1 MLNGMIS
8 VASYANRLTP
18 WLAACRSSWQRSPL
32 AWAFC
37 LSLAIHCFVFSSVE
51 IGHRRGWWVSHPPS
65 HGRKTASV
73 SRAKTLAEKAKN
85 QARQPARAQEPP
97 LLFVEVDPAVAT
109 PEPPKEAKFYSSQN
123 SQAANPDARVELNQP
138 KIEGTQMNVVK
149 TTTTKPLLNPQPLQP
164 TVVAT
169 PPKSPP
175 KPSSEPRPQPTPART
190 LASQPPSQTA
200 QPAGDLAVGNPSPQP
215 RSGQI
220 QPRTVVTDASSGAA
234 ARPRTL
240 AAAREQR
247 ASLGG
252 EAMQQEGGVRTLG
265 LQSSLDV
272 KASPFGNY
280 DAAFIAAV
288 KHRWFDLIEEYGY
301 GRTTSGKVV
310 LVFRLHYN
318 GKISDMNLEETTAGE
333 LLALVCQRAIL
344 DNSPYRAWP
353 SELRRVQQLD
363 YRDIKF
369 TFFYN

>member
-1 MLNGMIS
+1 MLHGMIS

-51 IGHRRGWWVSHPPS
+51 IGHRRGWWVYHPPS
-65 HGRKTASV
+65 HGRKTSSV

-85 QARQPARAQEPP
+85 QAQRPARAKEPP

-109 PEPPKEAKFYSSQN
+109 PEPPKETKFYSSQN

-138 KIEGTQMNVVK
+138 KIEGTQTNVAK

-164 TVVAT
+164 TVVVT

-175 KPSSEPRPQPTPART
+175 KPASESRPQPTPART

-200 QPAGDLAVGNPSPQP
+200 QPAGDLAIGNPSLQP

-220 QPRTVVTDASSGAA
+220 QPRTVAYPSSGAA
-234 ARPRTL
+234 PRPRTL
-240 AAAREQR
+240 VAAREQR

-252 EAMQQEGGVRTLG
+252 EAMKQDGGVRKLA
-265 LQSSLDV
+265 LQSSMDV
-272 KASPFGNY
+272 KATPFGNY

-288 KHRWFDLIEEYGY
+288 KQRWHALIEERGY

-333 LLALVCQRAIL
+333 LLAYVCQAAIEQ
-344 DNSPYRAWP
+344 NIPYPPWP

-363 YRDIKF
+363 YRDVKF

>member
-1 MLNGMIS
+1 MLNGMIT

-18 WLAACRSSWQRSPL
+18 WLVACRSSWQRSPL

-51 IGHRRGWWVSHPPS
+51 IGHRRGWWVYHPPS
-65 HGRKTASV
+65 HGRKTSSV
-73 SRAKTLAEKAKN
+73 SRTKTLAEKAKT
-85 QARQPARAQEPP
+85 QAQRPAQAKEPP

-109 PEPPKEAKFYSSQN
+109 TEPPKAAKYYSAQN
-123 SQAANPDARVELNQP
+123 SQAANPDVRVELNQP
-138 KIEGTQMNVVK
+138 KIEGTQTNVAK

-164 TVVAT
+164 TVVTT

-175 KPSSEPRPQPTPART
+175 KTPSELRPQPPPAKA
-190 LASQPPSQTA
+190 LAGQPPSQTA
-200 QPAGDLAVGNPSPQP
+200 QPAGDLTVGKPSLEQ

-220 QPRTVVTDASSGAA
+220 QPRTVVTDASSGTA

-240 AAAREQR
+240 AAARQQQ

-252 EAMQQEGGVRTLG
+252 EAMQQDGGVRKLG
-265 LQSSLDV
+265 LQSSMDV
-272 KASPFGNY
+272 TASPFGNY

-288 KHRWFDLIEEYGY
+288 KQRWFALIEERGY

-318 GKISDMNLEETTAGE
+318 GRITDMNVVETTAGE
-333 LLALVCQRAIL
+333 LLSLVCQRAIE

-353 SELRRVQQLD
+353 SELRRVQKFD